1 MPATGCV
8 HYDLSFGHL
17 FATYK
22 MTAAE
27 FDAWVSEHSWGLVE
41 YECGLMQHD
50 EQRLG
55 FSDPSEVY
63 ATEMA
68 SDGG

>member
-1 MPATGCV
+1 
-8 HYDLSFGHL
+8 
-17 FATYK
+17 